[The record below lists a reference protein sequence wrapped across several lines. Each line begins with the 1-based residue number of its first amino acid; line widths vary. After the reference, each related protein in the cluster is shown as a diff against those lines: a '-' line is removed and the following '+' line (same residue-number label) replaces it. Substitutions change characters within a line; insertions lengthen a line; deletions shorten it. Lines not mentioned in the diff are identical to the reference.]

1 MSEFVSVVNWS
12 RSQKFNA
19 LSIVS
24 PTTVSELSALV
35 RTAPRL
41 KAMGSLHC
49 FNTILDPQ
57 GSLLVSLKDLDV
69 NAPVLDAPSRTVT
82 VGGCVT
88 YGELAKYLLKT
99 PFALS
104 NMASLPHISVAGAVG
119 TATHGSGTGNGCL
132 SSAVVGLEFVR
143 ADGRVEWLRAD
154 DGDGGAALRASVVHL
169 GCLGVVTRLTLSLV
183 DAFELRQDIWR
194 GHPWAS
200 TIDALDDILEAG
212 YSVSLF
218 TDFGA
223 PLNFSSW
230 RKTLR
235 AQMPDAPPEIWYGG
249 ALETTQQHPI
259 AVADGACCT
268 AQGVFGAW
276 SDRLP
281 HFRLDFTPSVGEE
294 LQAEYNVARKDARAA
309 LRALEP
315 LAAEI
320 APILYISELRA
331 IACDDLDL
339 SPFAGR
345 QGGSLA
351 IHFTWK
357 PMPDAVKA
365 ILPKIEAVLEP
376 FYARPHWGKLF
387 AMDRHGLLRAHGEK
401 AMQAFKETRLKADP
415 TGKFVNSFISEAGLA

>member
-1 MSEFVSVVNWS
+1 MSVENWS
-12 RSQKFNA
+12 RSQKFA
-19 LSIVS
+19 ARTIAS
-24 PTTVSELSALV
+24 PKTLSELSALV
-35 RTAPRL
+35 QSADRM
-41 KAMGSLHC
+41 KVMGSLHC

-57 GSLLVSLKDLDV
+57 GSMLVCLKDLDV
-69 NAPVLDAPSRTVT
+69 NAPVLDLPSKTVT

-88 YGELAKYLLKT
+88 YGTLANFLLST
-99 PFALS
+99 PFALP

-154 DGDGGAALRASVVHL
+154 DVDGGALLRASVVHL
-169 GCLGVVTRLTLSLV
+169 GCLGVVTRLTLTLV

-200 TIDALDDILEAG
+200 TIDSLDEILEAG

-218 TDFGA
+218 TDFSA

-235 AQMPDAPPEIWYGG
+235 AQMPDAPPKIWFGG

-268 AQGVFGAW
+268 AQGEFGAW

-294 LQAEYNVARKDARAA
+294 LQAEYNVAREDARDA

-320 APILYISELRA
+320 APLLYISELRA
-331 IACDDLDL
+331 IACDDLGL
-339 SPFAGR
+339 SPFSGR
-345 QGGSLA
+345 HGGSLA

-357 PMPDAVKA
+357 PMPDAVMA
-365 ILPKIEAVLEP
+365 ILPKIEAVLQP
-376 FYARPHWGKLF
+376 FCTRPHWGKLF
-387 AMDRHGLLRAHGEK
+387 TMDRDALLRAHGEN
-401 AMQAFKETRLKADP
+401 AVQSFKDTRLKADP
-415 TGKFVNSFISEAGLA
+415 TGKFVNSFIINAGLAANL